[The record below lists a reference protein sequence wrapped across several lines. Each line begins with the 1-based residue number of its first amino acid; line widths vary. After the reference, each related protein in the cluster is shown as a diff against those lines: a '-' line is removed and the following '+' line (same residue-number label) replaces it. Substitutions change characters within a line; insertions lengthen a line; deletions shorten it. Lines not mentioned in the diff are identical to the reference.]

1 MGLNCL
7 LVPTNMTQL
16 NFVVVSRQIHV
27 DAHADSALP
36 DIIDGMPLFDWPSD
50 VAQVATLLQK
60 NDVFILVSC
69 GRCYCFC
76 CCL

>member
-1 MGLNCL
+1 M
-7 LVPTNMTQL
+7 PMIQL
-16 NFVVVSRQIHV
+16 KMRLCFVAVSRQIHV